1 MVGRPFRDLRVLPR
15 RGRAL
20 RPRDAAE
27 ARPRSRPDRGRRPA
41 PGPRRPSRA
50 PDHSP
55 DRRPLPRPRL
65 AASRRQ
71 RAPGRPGRVR
81 PGHRDG
87 IVRGRGRTTRAG
99 PPSAAA
105 SVTGRDA
112 LSHRLDFVTTHATE
126 FVDLTDRIR
135 DEVRRAG
142 LRNGRVHMQSLHTT
156 LGLAINEN
164 EPLLLHDFESLL
176 DRLAPA
182 GAGYEHD
189 DFARR
194 FEVPLDEPANGH
206 AHCRQLLLSAFA
218 TLMVEEGDLVLGRW
232 QSMFAV
238 ELDGPRQRQVALQ
251 LDGEF
256 ARSDEQVSLEALVE
270 LELARQLMVDP
281 EPVASP
287 MRRLV
292 GAGGKRLRP
301 KLVQLTAGIGPR
313 SDPLRAAELAAAVE
327 LLHNATLIHDDYVD
341 ESTHRRGRPTVAA
354 AEGPERAIA
363 VGDYYFAKATRL
375 IAQIGNGGVTSALA
389 EALEAVCASQI
400 DDVAMRG
407 SYPGDRDSYM
417 RVIRGKTASLFAAA
431 CESGALLSGAAP
443 DVVDALGRFGVLLGT
458 AFQMAD
464 DMVDFSPSSGKPVGL
479 DIRQRVLSLPLIY
492 AAEDR
497 VVGPE
502 VRRLL
507 AGALGDAEVG
517 RVAELVTAS
526 GALPRVR
533 QEAKGLIDAAVR
545 ELDAVELDGLRP
557 ALAGLALSAVDRIS

>member
-1 MVGRPFRDLRVLPR
+1 LPR
-15 RGRAL
+15 RGRPL
-20 RPRDAAE
+20 RPRGAAE
-27 ARPRSRPDRGRRPA
+27 ARPRRRPDRVRCAA
-41 PGPRRPSRA
+41 PGPRRSSRA
-50 PDHSP
+50 PDHP
-55 DRRPLPRPRL
+55 FDRRPLPRPRL
-65 AASRRQ
+65 AAARRQ
-71 RAPGRPGRVR
+71 CAFACAGRIR
-81 PGHRDG
+81 PGHRGG
-87 IVRGRGRTTRAG
+87 IVRRRGRTT
-99 PPSAAA
+99 
-105 SVTGRDA
+105 
-112 LSHRLDFVTTHATE
+112 
-126 FVDLTDRIR
+126 
-135 DEVRRAG
+135 
-142 LRNGRVHMQSLHTT
+142 
-156 LGLAINEN
+156 
-164 EPLLLHDFESLL
+164 
-176 DRLAPA
+176 

-194 FEVPLDEPANGH
+194 FEIPIDEPANGH

-218 TLMVEEGDLVLGRW
+218 TLMVEDGDLVLGRW
-232 QSMFAV
+232 QSLFAV

-251 LDGEF
+251 LDGEIV
-256 ARSDEQVSLEALVE
+256 RRDEKVSLEALVE

-292 GAGGKRLRP
+292 EAGGKRLRP

-389 EALEAVCASQI
+389 EALESVCASQI

-443 DVVDALGRFGVLLGT
+443 GVVDALGRFGVLLGT

-464 DMVDFSPSSGKPVGL
+464 DMVDFSPSS
-479 DIRQRVLSLPLIY
+479 
-492 AAEDR
+492 
-497 VVGPE
+497 
-502 VRRLL
+502 
-507 AGALGDAEVG
+507 
-517 RVAELVTAS
+517 
-526 GALPRVR
+526 
-533 QEAKGLIDAAVR
+533 
-545 ELDAVELDGLRP
+545 
-557 ALAGLALSAVDRIS
+557 